1 MNGQYVVFFIPE
13 SGMYAHYDRFDR
25 PPMRR
30 IQPEEIKCNCNFLE
44 DALMIVEALN
54 EQGFI

>member
-13 SGMYAHYDRFDR
+13 SSLYAFYDRFDR

-30 IQPEEIKCNCNFLE
+30 IQPEEIKCNCNDYE
-44 DALMIVEALN
+44 DAQMIVDALN
-54 EQGFI
+54 DQGLV